1 MRAVNERTVFA
12 LMGITLDHLVAL
24 TRTALDH
31 LVAIH
36 VLFMVGFLCRD
47 NGSKCGQWEM
57 DTREAMGG
65 SV

>member
-1 MRAVNERTVFA
+1 MQAVNEHTVFA
-12 LMGITLDHLVAL
+12 LTGIT
-24 TRTALDH
+24 LDH

-47 NGSKCGQWEM
+47 NESKCGQWEM
-57 DTREAMGG
+57 DTRETMGG